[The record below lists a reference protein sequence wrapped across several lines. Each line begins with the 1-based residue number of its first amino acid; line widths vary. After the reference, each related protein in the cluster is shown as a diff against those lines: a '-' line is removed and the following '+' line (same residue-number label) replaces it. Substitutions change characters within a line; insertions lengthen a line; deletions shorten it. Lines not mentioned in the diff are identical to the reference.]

1 MIYGDINGDGE
12 ISSLDMLYIKRD
24 VLEIKSL
31 TGAYIKAADVNHDGV
46 VNSIDMLYVK
56 RHVLDIGYIEQ

>member
-1 MIYGDINGDGE
+1 
-12 ISSLDMLYIKRD
+12 MLYIKRD

-56 RHVLDIGYIEQ
+56 RHVLDIRYIEQ